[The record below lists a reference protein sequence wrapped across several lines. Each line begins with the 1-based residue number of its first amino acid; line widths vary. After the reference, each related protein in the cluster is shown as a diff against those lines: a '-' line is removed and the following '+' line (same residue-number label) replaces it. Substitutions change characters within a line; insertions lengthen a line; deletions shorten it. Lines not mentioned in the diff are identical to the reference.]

1 MADRCWTVVSLLTL
15 TGGGGMRH
23 VHSPSSYPRIRVLLV
38 VAVLLR
44 GPRNSIKSVAL
55 RNDVEMHQSYHKLQ
69 QGWLLSEIVGEK
81 GRLIRCLYT
90 GRSFYGKLAAKGG
103 VVYPPPGATVCFGSD
118 AWPYGLLVGR
128 KQNGEAPEFCFRE
141 RNVLI

>member
-55 RNDVEMHQSYHKLQ
+55 RNDVEMHQSYHKPQ

-103 VVYPPPGATVCFGSD
+103 VVYLYPPVQQYVSALTLGRMGYSWGENRMGKLPSHCF
-118 AWPYGLLVGR
+118 
-128 KQNGEAPEFCFRE
+128 
-141 RNVLI
+141 